1 MVVGEKCEKDQKSN
15 KVYHD
20 CQLYDKFDRILN
32 ENSQY
37 REMIS
42 KLHNY
47 IELVEQSLNIE
58 EERFQEACIDIESF
72 KIIIEKQDCSSV
84 EFQRKIAE
92 QQEELAHLQK
102 ENEILRS
109 KELNA
114 DIRDEQNC
122 ERLAEIM
129 NENVL
134 LKAQVGISVSLIIS
148 LN

>member
-15 KVYHD
+15 EVHYD

-37 REMIS
+37 RGLIS
-42 KLHNY
+42 KLHHY

-58 EERFQEACIDIESF
+58 EERFREACIDIESF
-72 KIIIEKQDCSSV
+72 KIIIEKQDGSSV

-92 QQEELAHLQK
+92 QQEELADLQK

-129 NENVL
+129 NENLL
-134 LKAQVGISVSLIIS
+134 LKAQVGISVSIW
-148 LN
+148 